1 MQIHEGL
8 SEAQIVEFTKTEK
21 KCKRKK
27 DFYEW
32 NHFAKSLIEADAK
45 NWAVEIAKEQ
55 LKSERDFSYSR
66 EWLIKL
72 ISLDQITIAEKQI
85 VLKGKKAK
93 SHKDFTHLAES
104 VCDNELLKNKYAHAK
119 P

>member
-45 NWAVEIAKEQ
+45 KWAVEIARN
-55 LKSERDFSYSR
+55 S
-66 EWLIKL
+66 
-72 ISLDQITIAEKQI
+72 
-85 VLKGKKAK
+85 
-93 SHKDFTHLAES
+93 
-104 VCDNELLKNKYAHAK
+104 
-119 P
+119 

>member
-32 NHFAKSLIEADAK
+32 NHFAESLIDAGAK
-45 NWAVEIAKEQ
+45 KWAIEVSKEQ
-55 LKSERDFSYSR
+55 LKGSKQFSDRRTLVRSYS
-66 EWLIKL
+66 IKL
-72 ISLDQITIAEKQI
+72 EQFDFIEKQM
-85 VLKGKKAK
+85 
-93 SHKDFTHLAES
+93 
-104 VCDNELLKNKYAHAK
+104 
-119 P
+119 